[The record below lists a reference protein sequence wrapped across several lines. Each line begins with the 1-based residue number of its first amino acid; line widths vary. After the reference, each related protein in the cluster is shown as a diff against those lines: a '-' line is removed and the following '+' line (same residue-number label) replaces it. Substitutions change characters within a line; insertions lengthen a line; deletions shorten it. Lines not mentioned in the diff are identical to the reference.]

1 MPDKAGILR
10 QSFEDAIQW
19 ASEIRNDQLRQE
31 LKELLGEAQSVWE
44 SGDTEVARLHPRR
57 AKQWVAD
64 NADVL
69 KQPIPVELNA
79 AIDRILTLAAQQC
92 SSPPVPGLPIGQ
104 PQKQHRLWCFTA
116 LSRRG
121 FGIIISYT
129 YSWEY
134 W

>member
-1 MPDKAGILR
+1 M
-10 QSFEDAIQW
+10 
-19 ASEIRNDQLRQE
+19 
-31 LKELLGEAQSVWE
+31 
-44 SGDTEVARLHPRR
+44 ARLHPRR

-69 KQPIPVELNA
+69 KQPIPVEPNA
-79 AIDRILTLAAQQC
+79 AIDRILTLAAQQR

-104 PQKQHRLWCFTA
+104 PQKQHRLCFFTA
-116 LSRRG
+116 LSRIG

-129 YSWEY
+129 YSREY